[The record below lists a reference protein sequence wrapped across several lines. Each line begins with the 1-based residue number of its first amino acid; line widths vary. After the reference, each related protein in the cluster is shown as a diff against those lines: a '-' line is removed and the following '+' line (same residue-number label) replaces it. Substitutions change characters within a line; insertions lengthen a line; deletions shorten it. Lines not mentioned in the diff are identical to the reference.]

1 MSELRIEN
9 WRLPSAPMGADNP
22 LPRFDAPSHQPVLS
36 PKSADDPE
44 AGYLPD
50 YLPYTVQ
57 DGYSRQREL
66 TDLKVAVLENDVL
79 RATFLLEYGGRLWS
93 LVHKPSDREL
103 LFVNPVLQPGN
114 LAIRN
119 AWFSGGVEWNIGVIG
134 HTPYTCAPLFAARI
148 DMPDGT
154 PALRLYEWERI
165 RQVAYQIDA
174 YLPDGSAVL
183 YVRCR
188 IVNPSDHALP
198 IYWWSNIAV
207 PERADV
213 RVITPAAEAYQYAL
227 SLADLRI
234 VGLPVVDGQDV
245 TYTTNST
252 RAADYFFRIPEKQ
265 RPWITALDG
274 EGKGLVQVST
284 DALRGRKL
292 FMWGTGSGGQR
303 WQEWLNTANNSYLE
317 IQAGLASTQLE
328 YALMQPRAELEW
340 LEAYGL
346 IEADPQTVHG
356 ADWDAARTQVEAHL
370 ERLVPRTSFDV
381 ELRRGDQWKDQSPAE
396 IIQRGSGWGLL
407 EALRR
412 QSSGQSSFAGTGLDF
427 TGSLTAEQQPW
438 LELLQTGSFPENDTD
453 EPLAGILTQPEWQTL
468 LEKALNNNPI
478 GSWEA
483 YLHLGTMRLHAGDS
497 SGALVAWEASLARKR
512 TAWALRNLAVL
523 ARRQRQL
530 DKAAD
535 LYVEAHRLKPDLL
548 PLLIETARTLIDA
561 GRAADFLALLD
572 AANDSIRHHGRIQ
585 LLEVEAGLAVHDL
598 ERVGERLHTGFE
610 IVDYREGDEILT
622 ELWIRYHAERLSRDE
637 NRPVDANLVERVRRE
652 YPIPTLFDFRMN
664 VPTRPK

>member
-9 WRLPSAPMGADNP
+9 WRLPVAPMGTDNP

-36 PKSADDPE
+36 PKQANDPE

-57 DGYSRQREL
+57 DGYSRQRKI

-93 LVHKPSDREL
+93 LFHKPSNREL
-103 LFVNPVLQPGN
+103 LFVNPILQPGN

-134 HTPYTCAPLFAARI
+134 HTPYTCSPLFAARI
-148 DMPDGT
+148 ALPDGT

-188 IVNPSDHALP
+188 IINPFDHALP
-198 IYWWSNIAV
+198 IYWWSNMAV
-207 PERADV
+207 PEGESV
-213 RVITPAAEAYQYAL
+213 RVITPAPEAYQYAL
-227 SLADLRI
+227 SVADLRT
-234 VGLPVVDGQDV
+234 VALPIVDGKDV
-245 TYTTNST
+245 TYTTNSA

-265 RPWITALDG
+265 RPWITALDA

-284 DALRGRKL
+284 DVLRGRKL

-303 WQEWLNTANNSYLE
+303 WQEWLNTANHSYLE
-317 IQAGLASTQLE
+317 IQAGLAATQLE
-328 YALMQPRAELEW
+328 YALMQPQAELEW

-346 IEADPQTVHG
+346 MQADRQTVHG
-356 ADWDAARTQVEAHL
+356 ADWDAARTHIEGHL
-370 ERLVPRTSFDV
+370 EQLVPRTAFDV
-381 ELRRGDQWKDQSPAE
+381 ELRRGDLWKDQPPAE
-396 IIQRGSGWGLL
+396 ILQQGSGWGLL

-412 QSSGQSSFAGTGLDF
+412 QTSDQKPFAGTGLDF
-427 TGSLTAEQQPW
+427 TGSLTPEQQPW

-453 EPLAGILTQPEWQTL
+453 EPQAGILTQPEWHAL
-468 LEKALNNNPI
+468 LEKALGNNPAAT
-478 GSWEA
+478 WEA
-483 YLHLGTMRLHAGDS
+483 YLHLGTMRLHAGDL
-497 SGALVAWEASLARKR
+497 SGALSAWEASLARKR

-523 ARRQRQL
+523 ARKQGYL
-530 DKAAD
+530 NKAAD

-548 PLLIETARTLIDA
+548 PLLVETARTLIDA
-561 GRAADFLALLD
+561 GRSADYLALLD
-572 AANDSIRHHGRIQ
+572 RASENMRHHGRIQ

-598 ERVGERLHTGFE
+598 ERVGERLNAGFE

-622 ELWIRYHAERLSRDE
+622 ELWFRYHTERLSRDE
-637 NRPVDANLVERVRRE
+637 NRPVDPDLIERVRRE
-652 YPIPTLFDFRMN
+652 YPIPSVFDFRMN
-664 VPTRPK
+664 VPSQS